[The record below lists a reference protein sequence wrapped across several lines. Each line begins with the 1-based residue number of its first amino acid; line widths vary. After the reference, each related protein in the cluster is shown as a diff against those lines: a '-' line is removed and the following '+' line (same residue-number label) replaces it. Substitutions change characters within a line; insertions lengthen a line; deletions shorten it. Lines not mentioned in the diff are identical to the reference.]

1 MLERNSYR
9 TSVTPGSLI
18 KRLNR
23 LTSNLDPVE
32 ELYNLINVNKKP
44 YLIQNDFI
52 NFFESR
58 DFPNGM
64 DTFDTSKYSNFVEGG
79 TSRVVKYSISVALN

>member
-1 MLERNSYR
+1 MSEKNSYR
-9 TSVTPGSLI
+9 TNVTPGTFIKHPNHLI
-18 KRLNR
+18 R
-23 LTSNLDPVE
+23 NLDPVE

-44 YLIQNDFI
+44 YLVQNDFI

-64 DTFDTSKYSNFVEGG
+64 DTFDTSKYFNFVEGG
-79 TSRVVKYSISVALN
+79 TNRVVKYSISVALR